1 MGTIINE
8 NNIDE
13 YRDNIESNYQDSIKL
28 TLLNIIETAHPNLLE
43 NNQITESMLDEIS
56 NKIAE
61 DEEFNDYVDSLI
73 HNEIEQYKETNNI
86 EIEEEEEEETI

>member
-1 MGTIINE
+1 MENIINE
-8 NNIDE
+8 ENIDE
-13 YRDNIESNYQDSIKL
+13 YRENINSNYYDSIKVN
-28 TLLNIIETAHPNLLE
+28 LLNILEAAHPTLLQ

-73 HNEIEQYKETNNI
+73 HNEIEQYNKNNNI
-86 EIEEEEEEETI
+86 EEKEEEEESI